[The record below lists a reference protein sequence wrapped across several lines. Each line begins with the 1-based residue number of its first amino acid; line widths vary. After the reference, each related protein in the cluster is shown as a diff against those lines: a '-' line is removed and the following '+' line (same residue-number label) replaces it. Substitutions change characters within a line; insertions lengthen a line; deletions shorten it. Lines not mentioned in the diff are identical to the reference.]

1 MLQNRQLLFLFFTF
15 LIGFESIQAQIKV
28 PSHKPQ
34 KEKSGEVY
42 LEVLKRKQIPF
53 KNRVFELKHL
63 LLGAPG
69 FYFRQADSNTKFQGI
84 GFLGKN
90 IKPFLQT
97 DSLALPYFKRFQ
109 RASIGKGLSTTGVVV
124 GTTGILVGLFAVL
137 IGADNGEEIFYT
149 SAVSTAALGGMAL
162 LFSDIQSKAMNHAM
176 ATYNGNIYRRS
187 QGLPPVKIG
196 LNLLNPKTLG
206 LTCSLQL

>member
-1 MLQNRQLLFLFFTF
+1 MLKNSQLFLLLFTI
-15 LIGFESIQAQIKV
+15 LIGFESIQAQI
-28 PSHKPQ
+28 
-34 KEKSGEVY
+34 EGETNGEVY

-53 KNRVFELKHL
+53 KSRVFELKHL
-63 LLGAPG
+63 LLGAPR

-90 IKPFLQT
+90 IKPFLQA
-97 DSLALPYFKRFQ
+97 DSLALPYFKRYQ
-109 RASIGKGLSTTGVVV
+109 RASVGKGISTVGVVA
-124 GTTGILVGLFAVL
+124 GTTGIIAGLFATL
-137 IGADNGEEIFYT
+137 LRADNANEILYT
-149 SAVSTAALGGMAL
+149 SAVSTAAFGGL
-162 LFSDIQSKAMNHAM
+162 IILFSDIESKAMNHAM

-187 QGLPPVKIG
+187 QNLPPIKIE